1 MNKQLFAALLVIL
14 FAGLVFSNNGT
25 LMFKESESYERWRLS
40 SIING
45 ETPFSPNTPLPEG
58 FVGSNENSSRR
69 FHSNPYLT
77 LAPELTINNFE
88 AFTKK
93 EGWYHPCVPLF
104 LRYRYDSLLS
114 WFAFGID
121 TEIGENFKAVINIDF
136 KKDYRNYISNGKDNN
151 TPPISNVPHE
161 LFVGNILAFDFSFPS
176 FGYLNYSTENYS
188 LLVGRNK
195 ISWGPMKNGLTIS
208 NASDYYDNFTGTYT
222 SAMGKGNFT
231 YTFNLISS
239 ASLLSDKEWEKQDKA
254 WDLNQQDRIY
264 NTPAKHIIGHKFD
277 FQPLKWFRFGIGEVN
292 AVGGK
297 SLDLTDFS
305 PVIIYHN
312 TYGEGYSNVMLS
324 ADFSIV
330 LLNGLNIYGEFT
342 LDDYAGPTE
351 PSKKGKPKAY
361 AYGGGIEYAFD
372 FLDTGL
378 GSAALELYH
387 TDTWIYNRWQPLL
400 KITNRTITKSEL
412 PGGRDTNEYPL
423 GFKYGPDLNAFAIF
437 VDAMYEDFSIK
448 ARYEHFIQGEI
459 NLRTPYLYMENP
471 DDDID
476 DENIYPEEDY
486 PGLYD
491 FSGPVGE
498 TTSANIIT
506 FTGSYSWNSL
516 TIGIDTHFYFG
527 DYFKKFFEN
536 DFFFEVRPFVEYTF

>member
-1 MNKQLFAALLVIL
+1 MDKKLFIALLLLV
-14 FAGLVFSNNGT
+14 FAGLIFSNNGT
-25 LMFKESESYERWRLS
+25 LMFKESESYEKWRLN
-40 SIING
+40 SIISG
-45 ETPFSPNTPLPEG
+45 QVPFSPNTPLPEG
-58 FVGSNENSSRR
+58 FAYDNENSPEK
-69 FHSNPYLT
+69 FFSNPYLT

-88 AFTKK
+88 AFTKE
-93 EGWYHPCVPLF
+93 EGWYQPCVPLF

-114 WFAFGID
+114 WFTTGVD

-136 KKDYRNYISNGKDNN
+136 KKDYRNYIANGKDHEL
-151 TPPISNVPHE
+151 PPISNVPHE
-161 LFVGNILAFDFSFPS
+161 LFMGNILAFDFSFPS
-176 FGYLNYSTENYS
+176 FGYLSYSTNH
-188 LLVGRNK
+188 LFLNVGRNK
-195 ISWGPMKNGLTIS
+195 LSWGPMRNGLTIS
-208 NASDYYDNFTGTYT
+208 NASDYYDNFTGSYT
-222 SAMGKGNFT
+222 GSMGKGNFT

-239 ASLLSDKEWEKQDKA
+239 SSLLSNKEWEKQDKA

-264 NTPAKHIIGHKFD
+264 NTPAKHIIGHRFD

-297 SLDLTDFS
+297 SPDLTDFS

-330 LLNGLNIYGEFT
+330 PFSGLNIYGEFT

-361 AYGGGIEYAFD
+361 AYGGGIEYVFN
-372 FLDTGL
+372 FLDDGI
-378 GSAALELYH
+378 GSAALEIYH

-400 KITNRTITKSEL
+400 KMTNRTITKSEL
-412 PGGRDTNEYPL
+412 PGARDTNEYPL
-423 GFKYGPDLNAFAIF
+423 GFKYGPDVNSFAIF
-437 VDAMYEDFSIK
+437 IDAMYDDFSLN
-448 ARYEHFIQGEI
+448 ARYERFTQGEI
-459 NLRTPYLYMENP
+459 DLRTPYLYMDDP

-476 DENIYPEEDY
+476 DENLYPEEDY

-491 FSGPVGE
+491 FTGPVGE

-506 FTGSYSWNSL
+506 IKGSYSWNSL
-516 TIGIDTHFYFG
+516 NIGIDTNFYFG
-527 DYFKKFFEN
+527 DYFLKFFEKS
-536 DFFFEVRPFVEYTF
+536 FFFEIRPFVEYTF

>member
-1 MNKQLFAALLVIL
+1 MDKKLFIALLITL
-14 FAGLVFSNNGT
+14 FAGLIFSNNGT
-25 LMFKESESYERWRLS
+25 LMFKESELYEKWRLN
-40 SIING
+40 SIISG
-45 ETPFSPNTPLPEG
+45 QVPFSPNTPLPQG
-58 FVGSNENSSRR
+58 FVDGNESSSEK
-69 FHSNPYLT
+69 FFSNPYLT

-114 WFAFGID
+114 WFTSGVD

-136 KKDYRNYISNGKDNN
+136 KKDYRNYIANGKDHE

-161 LFVGNILAFDFSFPS
+161 LFTGNILAFDFSFPS
-176 FGYLNYSTENYS
+176 FGYLSYSTEHYS
-188 LLVGRNK
+188 LVVGRNK
-195 ISWGPMKNGLTIS
+195 LSWGPMRNGLTIS
-208 NASDYYDNFTGTYT
+208 NASDYYDNFTGSYT
-222 SAMGKGNFT
+222 SPMGSGNFT

-239 ASLLSDKEWEKQDKA
+239 ATLLSNKEWVKQDKA

-264 NTPAKHIIGHKFD
+264 NTPAKHIIGHRFD
-277 FQPLKWFRFGIGEVN
+277 FQPWEWVRFGIGEVN

-324 ADFSIV
+324 VDFSV
-330 LLNGLNIYGEFT
+330 VPFNGLNIYGEFT

-361 AYGGGIEYAFD
+361 AYGGGIEYAFN
-372 FLDTGL
+372 FLESGT
-378 GSAALELYH
+378 GSAAFEIYH

-400 KITNRTITKSEL
+400 KMTNRTITKSEL
-412 PGGRDTNEYPL
+412 PGARDTNEYPL
-423 GFKYGPDLNAFAIF
+423 GFKYGPDVNAFAVF
-437 VDAMYEDFSIK
+437 VDAFYDKFSAK
-448 ARYEHFIQGEI
+448 VRFEHFTQGEI
-459 NLRTPYLYMENP
+459 DLRTPYLYMDDPE
-471 DDDID
+471 DDID
-476 DENIYPEEDY
+476 DEAQYPEEDY

-491 FSGPVGE
+491 FTGPVGE
-498 TTSANIIT
+498 TTSANIVT
-506 FTGSYSWNSL
+506 LTGSYRWKSF
-516 TIGIDTHFYFG
+516 TVGIDTNFYFG
-527 DYFKKFFEN
+527 DYFRKFFEKS
-536 DFFFEVRPFVEYTF
+536 FFFEIRPFVEYTF